1 MLRHRIIELLASF
14 FVRNRRNPWALA
26 GCEMLSRAKA
36 AASRHAQSRD
46 RDTYVQPSPPLSDD
60 VYAEPIPEP
69 VQTLIAYL
77 QQAGPRTP
85 ELFGGDPSVRAINDL
100 LDGLAAEPSPS
111 VERLARGDAGWRRRR
126 SRRTCATCRTRSCCT
141 R

>member
-1 MLRHRIIELLASF
+1 
-14 FVRNRRNPWALA
+14 
-26 GCEMLSRAKA
+26 MLSRAKA

-111 VERLARGDAGWRRRR
+111 VERLARGL
-126 SRRTCATCRTRSCCT
+126 SLIHI
-141 R
+141 